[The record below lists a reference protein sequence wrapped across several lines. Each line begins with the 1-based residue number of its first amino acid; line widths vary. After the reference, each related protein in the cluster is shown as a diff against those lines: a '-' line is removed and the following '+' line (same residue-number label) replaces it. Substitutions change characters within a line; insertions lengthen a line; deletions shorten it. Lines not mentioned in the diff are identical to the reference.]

1 MRKTLIESIKLKK
14 YILKWPFECLS
25 TRMKQALNTMVCIH
39 DPKFDKHISRELK
52 ERGMW
57 EPTNIRSFLNLLNDL
72 NDTNVID
79 VGANIGVYSLFAAK
93 LGRNVIAVEPLH
105 ENLNRL
111 HKAAQLE
118 GRVPNSKIYIDF
130 FY

>member
-1 MRKTLIESIKLKK
+1 
-14 YILKWPFECLS
+14 
-25 TRMKQALNTMVCIH
+25 MKQALNTMVCIH

-79 VGANIGVYSLFAAK
+79 IGANIGVYTLFAAK
-93 LGRNVIAVEPLH
+93 LGRHVIAVEPLH

-111 HKAAQLE
+111 HKAAQIE
-118 GRVPNSKIYIDF
+118 GTLKRTTLNHLNRISIVILFHKRYSIEYHRF
-130 FY
+130 S